1 MTFQAARA
9 AKARELLEPT
19 DELVA
24 QISRSVGYLHV
35 SNLRRL
41 FQPATGVT
49 PSEYRSR
56 FGSAVRVSQQKDLS
70 TGQSAR
76 IRPTPSTV

>member
-1 MTFQAARA
+1 MHA
-9 AKARELLEPT
+9 
-19 DELVA
+19 
-24 QISRSVGYLHV
+24 

-41 FQPATGVT
+41 FRPATGVT

-56 FGSAVRVSQQKDLS
+56 SGSAVRGSHQEDLS

>member
-1 MTFQAARA
+1 MTFQAARV
-9 AKARELLEPT
+9 AKARELLEPP

-41 FQPATGVT
+41 FQPATGIT
-49 PSEYRSR
+49 PSEYLSR
-56 FGSAVRVSQQKDLS
+56 FGIAVRSSHQEDLS

>member
-1 MTFQAARA
+1 MTFQAARV
-9 AKARELLEPT
+9 AKARELLEST
-19 DELVA
+19 DDLVA
-24 QISRSVGYLHV
+24 QVSRSAGYLHV

-41 FQPATGVT
+41 FRPVTGVT

-56 FGSAVRVSQQKDLS
+56 SGSAVRGSHQKDLS